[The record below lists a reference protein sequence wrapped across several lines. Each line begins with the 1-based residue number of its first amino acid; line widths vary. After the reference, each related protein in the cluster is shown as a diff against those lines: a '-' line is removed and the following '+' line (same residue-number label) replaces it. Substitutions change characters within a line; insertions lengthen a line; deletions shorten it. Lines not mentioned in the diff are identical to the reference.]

1 MNEKYRALNDNAKE
15 RMLSDLKLITNDK
28 RVLERCKQEIEIL
41 YDRGQL
47 FLIQYLFLYREIFSK
62 VNYRFNGFENN
73 LLVLYVLGM
82 SKVNPLEYNLP
93 YEVFEES
100 HDLTLYVE
108 FINEIPD
115 NFVNEC
121 NTVFC
126 DSFILIKGRF
136 EKEKDEAL
144 NELLSNHYIVIPK
157 SDYKKIGNISD
168 YRDVEDEYLTIKL
181 THKQPIHSEHVSI
194 INAFKTDFEKHIADI
209 IEPKDFDDYLKI
221 ISMGYGRN
229 VWNDNQDEMFINN
242 QIDVKNIISSRED
255 VYNYLVEHGIS
266 KKISLE
272 IMNYVRKGR
281 GCPDCTRFSNEWNS
295 YKKIMKK
302 HNCEDWFIEVCSK
315 IKYLYGKGRA
325 IGECLYVLDES
336 NYNNCDIIS
345 IVKE

>member
-115 NFVNEC
+115 NFVNE
-121 NTVFC
+121 
-126 DSFILIKGRF
+126 
-136 EKEKDEAL
+136 
-144 NELLSNHYIVIPK
+144 
-157 SDYKKIGNISD
+157 
-168 YRDVEDEYLTIKL
+168 
-181 THKQPIHSEHVSI
+181 
-194 INAFKTDFEKHIADI
+194 
-209 IEPKDFDDYLKI
+209 
-221 ISMGYGRN
+221 
-229 VWNDNQDEMFINN
+229 
-242 QIDVKNIISSRED
+242 
-255 VYNYLVEHGIS
+255 
-266 KKISLE
+266 
-272 IMNYVRKGR
+272 
-281 GCPDCTRFSNEWNS
+281 
-295 YKKIMKK
+295 
-302 HNCEDWFIEVCSK
+302 
-315 IKYLYGKGRA
+315 
-325 IGECLYVLDES
+325 
-336 NYNNCDIIS
+336 
-345 IVKE
+345 